1 MTFARPRALARL
13 RVAVVFG
20 SLGFWACNGR
30 LEFDVRSD
38 AGTPSGFAGSAAG
51 TASGSS
57 GAAGGSVG
65 GGSGAG
71 GSAAG
76 AAGRPPVD
84 VCEQCAAHG
93 MRCRT
98 SSPECVE
105 CLEDADCQTGPD
117 DTAIFCDP
125 QLARCVPCT
134 PNVAQG
140 GGCERGRVC
149 FGWSHS
155 CVRSCATEVDPDHDC
170 MRTMKCDL
178 TSYVCLACESDAD
191 CEGSATGP
199 RCVAGGVRCGAC
211 TSDADCGGDRPH
223 CDPLSFECVGCRD
236 MRDCPPGAICLLDT
250 QTCGA

>member
-1 MTFARPRALARL
+1 MTAVRPRALATL
-13 RVAVVFG
+13 RAAVVFG
-20 SLGFWACNGR
+20 SLGFWSCNGQ
-30 LEFDVRSD
+30 LEFDPGPEG
-38 AGTPSGFAGSAAG
+38 GTPAGFAGSGGVAA
-51 TASGSS
+51 AGSS
-57 GAAGGSVG
+57 GAAGM
-65 GGSGAG
+65 SGTGVAG
-71 GSAAG
+71 T
-76 AAGRPPVD
+76 PPVD

-98 SSPECVE
+98 STPECVE
-105 CLEDADCQTGPD
+105 CLEDADCSTGETD
-117 DTAIFCDP
+117 DTAAFCDQ
-125 QLARCVPCT
+125 QLSRCVPCS

-155 CVRSCATEVDPDHDC
+155 CVRSCATEVDPDNDC
-170 MRTMKCDL
+170 MRIMKCDL

-191 CEGSATGP
+191 CQASGAGP

-211 TSDADCGGDRPH
+211 ASDADCGGDRPH

-236 MRDCPPGAICLLDT
+236 MRDCSPGTICLLET